1 MELAQDFTFQKVMEP
16 VRGIEHRIFSD
27 YNIKTLS
34 KIGSTHI
41 KIFIIIVF
49 ESFACLCNTMTGFF
63 ANSYKQKDMVVDE
76 VSNPAK

>member
-1 MELAQDFTFQKVMEP
+1 M
-16 VRGIEHRIFSD
+16 G
-27 YNIKTLS
+27 
-34 KIGSTHI
+34 IGSTHI

-49 ESFACLCNTMTGFF
+49 ESFACLCNTCVCSKLNVIQSLSKLLWILFVQNISYLSRMTGFF